1 MEMVALDVRELTP
14 HQNVSYPTQSLEFL
28 KHLDSAGRAAPASAV
43 RLDIVIIGAGL
54 GGLATAIALAL
65 KGHKVTVLEQAA
77 ALGEVRC
84 SLQYMFVHLADAS
97 VMAGGCG
104 HSDSLKLESNTA

>member
-1 MEMVALDVRELTP
+1 MVAQDVRELTR
-14 HQNVSYPTQSLEFL
+14 HQNVSYPTRSLEFL
-28 KHLDSAGRAAPASAV
+28 KHLDSAGREPPASAV
-43 RLDIVIIGAGL
+43 RLDILIIGAGL

-84 SLQYMFVHLADAS
+84 SLQYRFVHLADS
-97 VMAGGCG
+97 LVMTGRCG
-104 HSDSLKLESNTA
+104 HSNSLKFKSNTA